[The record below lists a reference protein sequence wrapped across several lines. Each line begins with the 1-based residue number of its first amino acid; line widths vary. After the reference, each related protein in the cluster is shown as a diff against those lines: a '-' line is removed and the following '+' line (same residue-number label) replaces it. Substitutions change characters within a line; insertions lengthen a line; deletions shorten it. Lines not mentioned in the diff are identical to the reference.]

1 MIRRAIFFPFINVYL
16 LLVLLLFSD
25 EIFPPIF
32 FFICIQRKK
41 MFTVFL
47 ASLATCYFVA
57 PLVTSCFK
65 KHSAKFEQY
74 DDGRQK
80 YIVKSVMKSVILA
93 LLCPYGMWIA
103 TVGSWNNDALS
114 LDKRS
119 FLNVIIISFLKVVA
133 LVHIFQF
140 ALPV

>member
-1 MIRRAIFFPFINVYL
+1 
-16 LLVLLLFSD
+16 
-25 EIFPPIF
+25 
-32 FFICIQRKK
+32 

-93 LLCPYGMWIA
+93 LLCTYGMWIA
-103 TVGSWNNDALS
+103 TVGSWNNDAITFTCNIALATAPPS
-114 LDKRS
+114 LELGFCTLRLDCVLGDLQLETNMPKKIKY
-119 FLNVIIISFLKVVA
+119 LNPSKFHYYISNPEISSKQGLAKY
-133 LVHIFQF
+133 
-140 ALPV
+140 

>member
-1 MIRRAIFFPFINVYL
+1 MRY
-16 LLVLLLFSD
+16 
-25 EIFPPIF
+25 FPPFF
-32 FFICIQRKK
+32 FFISIQRKK

-47 ASLATCYFVA
+47 AFLATSYFFA

-93 LLCPYGMWIA
+93 LLCPYGMWVA
-103 TVGSWNNDALS
+103 TVGSWNNDAITFTCNIALATAPPSLELGFCMLKYLYILPFISRNLPPPLPPLS
-114 LDKRS
+114 ACRD
-119 FLNVIIISFLKVVA
+119 
-133 LVHIFQF
+133 
-140 ALPV
+140 